1 MAHQQASGTTTHS
14 QSDQTQGNDARNENK
29 DIEGQCPSKV
39 VEFVSKTKFGP
50 LVRFFL
56 PWYHEIL
63 VFFRSI
69 AISLDL
75 LFFYVPMIKED
86 KKCIGLNKVLFI
98 IAIVLR
104 SVIDIIYIAHFV
116 VKSKIRLDERNNES
130 NTTCWAKVRRHLW
143 FIMFNVLFI
152 LPIPQVVMPSI
163 FSEMRRT
170 KPSNITILNSVI
182 LLHYG
187 ARVSQIYRYILAD
200 RASAE
205 KCDKASVWIQ
215 ASFYL
220 FLYILAGHVMGAFW
234 YFFSTQQLMA
244 CWHKAYEIHGDGV
257 EISFNCDH
265 SFRNL
270 SFLDDFCPIDDTPIP
285 SSFDFGIF
293 LEARRSRI
301 LESTGFLQKVLY
313 CCWWGLRN
321 LSSFGSNLQTS
332 SYIWENI
339 FALGISIFGL
349 LLFLYFMG
357 NLQVHMQQ
365 RTLKSIEACSSSQ
378 IEKFEKWWSSQE
390 EDFKGGLRL
399 QMKKKMSKPGKTL
412 PIKRIRLKNK
422 RQS

>member
-1 MAHQQASGTTTHS
+1 MAHQQASGMTTHS
-14 QSDQTQGNDARNENK
+14 QSDQTQGSDARNENK

-63 VFFRSI
+63 VFFRAI

-86 KKCIGLNKVLFI
+86 KKCIGLNKALFI

-116 VKSKIRLDERNNES
+116 VKSQIRLDERNNES

-152 LPIPQVVMPSI
+152 LPIPQV
-163 FSEMRRT
+163 
-170 KPSNITILNSVI
+170 
-182 LLHYG
+182 
-187 ARVSQIYRYILAD
+187 
-200 RASAE
+200 
-205 KCDKASVWIQ
+205 
-215 ASFYL
+215 
-220 FLYILAGHVMGAFW
+220 MGAFW

-257 EISFNCDH
+257 EISFDCDH

-332 SYIWENI
+332 SYTWENI
-339 FALGISIFGL
+339 FALGISVFGL
-349 LLFLYFMG
+349 LLFLYFLG
-357 NLQVHMQQ
+357 NLQVYMQQ

-378 IEKFEKWWSSQE
+378 IAKFEKWWSSQE